1 MFSRW
6 YIVFFFKGG
15 ADQKQKKKRNEKIN
29 IVKPLES
36 QAPLIYIH
44 ALWPDI
50 HFAYIDD
57 LILSTTH
64 FKEQLDY

>member
-1 MFSRW
+1 
-6 YIVFFFKGG
+6 
-15 ADQKQKKKRNEKIN
+15 
-29 IVKPLES
+29 
-36 QAPLIYIH
+36 
-44 ALWPDI
+44 LWPDI